1 MKTWNGVTATSDAAN
16 NLKTDPSNSEI
27 YNWDARNQLTEVA
40 PYSSGSMKFTYD
52 AMGRRNG
59 KIFQSQFYT
68 DTTSFSTTAH
78 RHLPLLRSSLE
89 TECLGDPMEKYSGL
103 YHTLARY
110 YSPSLHRFLSEDPAT
125 SNVNFFTYADNN
137 PIVLADP
144 NGLQSEGN
152 GQLIDIGP
160 LLGQLTQT
168 LGELGV
174 RNTLD
179 QWAKPADWFD
189 PSTWLG
195 GASAA
200 ENQIFLVNLSTQHT
214 RQEVFSSRAPSGT

>member
-16 NLKTDPSNSEI
+16 NLKTDPSNSKS

-89 TECLGDPMEKYSGL
+89 TECLGDPMEKY
-103 YHTLARY
+103 
-110 YSPSLHRFLSEDPAT
+110 
-125 SNVNFFTYADNN
+125 
-137 PIVLADP
+137 
-144 NGLQSEGN
+144 
-152 GQLIDIGP
+152 
-160 LLGQLTQT
+160 
-168 LGELGV
+168 
-174 RNTLD
+174 
-179 QWAKPADWFD
+179 
-189 PSTWLG
+189 
-195 GASAA
+195 
-200 ENQIFLVNLSTQHT
+200 
-214 RQEVFSSRAPSGT
+214 